1 MITRGEALLAL
12 RPGAEWNMINGEIT
26 WLDSEQT
33 QPTEDEIV
41 EKIAEL
47 EYKEEVEAYK
57 AERAQAYPPT
67 GEQFDKIF
75 HEGIDAWKADIQ
87 AIKDAHPKA
96 VIDNDTVEARKSQAL
111 FDKKL
116 AEYTTAIERLAQYK
130 LSVGKP
136 AVTEV
141 QSKNVQRVDSEDN
154 LVFDDDLNPVYDAV
168 DETVI
173 LESAIEPLTHEEIFV
188 DGIKGKSQTTVSSI
202 GEDGE
207 IVTVDQAYRNPL
219 IIKDEAE
226 RAAAQAVVDAT
237 PQAVID
243 AYEE

>member
-1 MITRGEALLAL
+1 MITKGEALLAL
-12 RPGAEWNMINGEIT
+12 RPGAEWNMLNGEIQ

-33 QPTEDEIV
+33 QPTEDEII

-57 AERAQAYPPT
+57 AEREKAYPPT

-96 VIDNDTVEARKSQAL
+96 VIDNDTLEARKSQAL

-116 AEYTTAIERLAQYK
+116 ADYTTAVQRLAQYE

-141 QSKNVQRVDSEDN
+141 QSKEVQTTNFDGD
-154 LVFDDDLNPVYDAV
+154 LVFDDDMNPVYETV
-168 DETVI
+168 EETVI
-173 LESAIEPLTHEEIFV
+173 LESAIEPLTHEQEFL
-188 DGIKGKSQTTVSSI
+188 DGVVSTQQTTTSLND
-202 GEDGE
+202 DGE
-207 IVTVDQAYRNPL
+207 VVTVEQEYRNPL
-219 IIKDEAE
+219 IVKDEAE

>member
-12 RPGAEWNMINGEIT
+12 RPGAEWNMLNEEIT

-33 QPTEDEIV
+33 QPSEDDILQ
-41 EKIAEL
+41 KIAEL
-47 EYKEEVEAYK
+47 EYLQEVEEYK
-57 AERAQAYPPT
+57 AERYKAYPPT

-75 HEGIDAWKADIQ
+75 HEGIDAWKAEIQ

-96 VIDNDTVEARKSQAL
+96 VIDNDTLEARKSQAL

-116 AEYTTAIERLAQYK
+116 ADYTTAIERLAQYQ

-136 AVTEV
+136 AVTEQ
-141 QSKNVQRVDSEDN
+141 QSKNVHTEDSEGN
-154 LVFDDDLNPVYDAV
+154 LVFDDDLNPVY
-168 DETVI
+168 ETV
-173 LESAIEPLTHEEIFV
+173 EETVTIEPAVEPLVHEREVVEGIPSIDIRTSTLNENGEVEISAV
-188 DGIKGKSQTTVSSI
+188 EYQ
-202 GEDGE
+202 
-207 IVTVDQAYRNPL
+207 NPL
-219 IIKDEAE
+219 IIRDDAE
-226 RAAAQAVVDAT
+226 RAEAQAVVDAT